1 MALGDTI
8 KLEKVT
14 LLIATEVYTTG
25 PAAKGATGLDNI
37 MQTLNA
43 HLDADCKILDST
55 VEEYR
60 LFPHY
65 LLVAAAANEEPKE

>member
-37 MQTLNA
+37 METLNA
-43 HLDADCKILDST
+43 HLDLSLI
-55 VEEYR
+55 
-60 LFPHY
+60 HI
-65 LLVAAAANEEPKE
+65 